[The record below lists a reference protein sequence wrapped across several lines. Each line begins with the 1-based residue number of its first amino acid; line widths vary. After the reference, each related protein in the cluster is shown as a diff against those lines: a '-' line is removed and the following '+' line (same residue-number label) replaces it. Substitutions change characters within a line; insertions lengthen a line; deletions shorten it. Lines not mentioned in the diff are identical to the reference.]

1 MLLSRGREERE
12 REGEMIQGREDGYA
26 AIDEPEVTS
35 WRRRVR
41 VSGPV
46 LRFMG
51 ASFAIL
57 GAIVSCECSC
67 LSVSA
72 VEIELA
78 DYRASRL
85 IGVINTTLQT
95 AHSTLG
101 VA

>member
-1 MLLSRGREERE
+1 
-12 REGEMIQGREDGYA
+12 MIQDREDGYA
-26 AIDEPEVTS
+26 PIDEPEVTS

-41 VSGPV
+41 VSGPL

-57 GAIVSCECSC
+57 GAIVSCECS
-67 LSVSA
+67 SA

-85 IGVINTTLQT
+85 LV
-95 AHSTLG
+95 
-101 VA
+101 

>member
-1 MLLSRGREERE
+1 
-12 REGEMIQGREDGYA
+12 MIQGREDGYA

-41 VSGPV
+41 VSGPL

-67 LSVSA
+67 LTVSA
-72 VEIELA
+72 VEISIELA

-85 IGVINTTLQT
+85 IGVTNSTLQT
-95 AHSTLG
+95 AHST
-101 VA
+101 